1 MIRIAIAED
10 EALYAQQLQQYIE
23 DYGRES
29 GYQLE
34 VTVYHDGE
42 ELLEHY
48 RTQFDIIL
56 LDVEMPF
63 MDGMTAAEHIRK
75 IDPAVVIMFVT
86 NMAQYAIQ
94 GYAVNAL
101 DYILK
106 PLNYF
111 SFSQRLG
118 RAIQHMKQRD
128 KTYLTIPVKGGAMK
142 VDTADIYFVESQG
155 HRLVFHTRS
164 GNLQSAGAMRK
175 IEETLAPS
183 GFFRCNNGYLV
194 NLDHVDG
201 IQDGCALVKGERLLI
216 SRPRKAAFL
225 EALTKYV
232 GGLNQ

>member
-1 MIRIAIAED
+1 MIRIAVAED
-10 EALYAQQLQQYIE
+10 ELLYAQQLRQFIE

-29 GYQLE
+29 GNGFE

-42 ELLEHY
+42 ELLEGY
-48 RTQFDIIL
+48 KAQFDIIL

-75 IDPAVVIMFVT
+75 MDPEVVIMFVT
-86 NMAQYAIQ
+86 NLAQYAIQ

-106 PLNYF
+106 PVNYF

-118 RAIQHMKQRD
+118 RAIQHMKRRSR
-128 KTYLTIPVKGGAMK
+128 TYLTINVKGGAMK
-142 VDTADIYFVESQG
+142 LETADIYYVESQG
-155 HRLVFHTRS
+155 HRLLFHTKN
-164 GNLQSAGAMRK
+164 GELQSTGAMHK
-175 IEETLAPS
+175 LEESLEPS

-201 IQDGCALVKGERLLI
+201 IQDGCALVKGNRLLI

-232 GGLNQ
+232 GGLSE